1 MLKSR
6 NQDDRELPFS
16 TKEHKVVKGKAMKI
30 MVADPDRD
38 MVDLL
43 SFWLKE
49 RGYNVVRAVDGK
61 QAIKRWH
68 EAWPDIVLLDLH
80 LPKRDGFEVCQQM
93 RNERRTLAL
102 ILFGS
107 DCEEDEIR
115 GLEMGADDYLRK
127 PFSPRRLLAHITAVM
142 RRYAYSC
149 ENGVSTLMTVGPITL
164 DPLRDEVLRDER
176 KVKLTPTESRLL
188 HLLMTHTGQ
197 VLTPGIINSR
207 MWGDDEVRNTSLIKT
222 YIHHLRQKME
232 RDAKS
237 PGYIVTVS
245 GEGYTFKVPEEG
257 IPNRER
263 LLL

>member
-1 MLKSR
+1 MFKSR
-6 NQDDRELPFS
+6 NEGYRELPFS
-16 TKEHKVVKGKAMKI
+16 TKEHRVVKGKAMKI

-38 MVDLL
+38 MLDLL

-68 EAWPDIVLLDLH
+68 EVWPEIVLLDLH

-93 RNERRTLAL
+93 RNERLTLAL

-127 PFSPRRLLAHITAVM
+127 PFSPRQLLAHITAVM
-142 RRYAYSC
+142 RRYSYSC
-149 ENGVSTLMTVGPITL
+149 ENGVSPLTTVGPISL
-164 DPLRDEVLRDER
+164 DPLRHEVLRDEC

-188 HLLMTHTGQ
+188 YLLMTHTGQ
-197 VLTPGIINSR
+197 VLTPGNICSR
-207 MWGDDEVRNTSLIKT
+207 MWGEDEVGNTGLIKT
-222 YIHHLRQKME
+222 HIHHLRQKME

-245 GEGYTFKVPEEG
+245 GGGYTFKVPDEK
-257 IPNRER
+257 
-263 LLL
+263 